1 MDQALLNFKNYF
13 EGVHNLLV
21 NKERNQTPN
30 WGFKTVEEINTETI
44 EYFFNYPTHYELDLP
59 KDVKTRLKF

>member
-30 WGFKTVEEINTETI
+30 WAFKSVDEISPEVI
-44 EYFFNYPTHYELDLP
+44 EYFFNYPVKYELDLP
-59 KDVKTRLKF
+59 KDVKTRL